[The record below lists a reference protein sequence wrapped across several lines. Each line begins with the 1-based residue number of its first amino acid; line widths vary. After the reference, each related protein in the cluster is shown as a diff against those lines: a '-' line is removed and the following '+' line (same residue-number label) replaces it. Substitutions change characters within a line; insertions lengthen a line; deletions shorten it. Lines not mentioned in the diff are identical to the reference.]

1 MFPAQGIPNATTCE
15 RKDILKRFFSRL
27 SFSFGN
33 EDWRTEQQALRIAPD
48 SRVLCIT
55 ASGDRPLH
63 LLLEPCEALVSIDA
77 NPIQNHL
84 LHLKRTAM
92 EHLKYEDYLA
102 FLGAAPSSSR
112 IDTLKQ
118 LSPHMDPKAV
128 LYWDQQSSM
137 ITRGVLFQ
145 GLIERFVKLAVVPF
159 YFRRKEIRALFACKT
174 LEEQKAVLQNHWKHH
189 RWKRIFKWC
198 LNPLVTRFAL
208 KDPGMYAHV
217 DKNVEPGIYIY
228 ERMMRCLDQNLAREN
243 ALTSLIMLQTVNE
256 EAFPPYLKPEGINAI
271 KPHLNRL
278 TTITEDAIQYLEEVP
293 EKSFDRFSMSD
304 ISSYLDRTSFER
316 LLRAI
321 YRAARPGARFCL
333 RQLMTRYAI
342 PLDLSPHFVR
352 DIDLERKLEIED
364 RTFVYHFTVGTI
376 LKS

>member
-1 MFPAQGIPNATTCE
+1 M
-15 RKDILKRFFSRL
+15 
-27 SFSFGN
+27 
-33 EDWRTEQQALRIAPD
+33 
-48 SRVLCIT
+48 
-55 ASGDRPLH
+55 
-63 LLLEPCEALVSIDA
+63 
-77 NPIQNHL
+77 
-84 LHLKRTAM
+84 
-92 EHLKYEDYLA
+92 
-102 FLGAAPSSSR
+102 
-112 IDTLKQ
+112 
-118 LSPHMDPKAV
+118 
-128 LYWDQQSSM
+128 
-137 ITRGVLFQ
+137 
-145 GLIERFVKLAVVPF
+145 
-159 YFRRKEIRALFACKT
+159 
-174 LEEQKAVLQNHWKHH
+174 
-189 RWKRIFKWC
+189 
-198 LNPLVTRFAL
+198 TRFAL